1 MLRRYRRRCLDRN
14 KGSLLRQVF
23 LCVRPNP
30 FMDKVSVEVVS
41 QGDIGN
47 RAVRL
52 RAFGNDL
59 GLERLGIRT
68 AFLWHGRPLKKA
80 KNGVHL
86 NLGGHHRLKRR
97 CQEGVLPGRLL
108 PIDHLAVLISTH
120 SDGNANV

>member
-30 FMDKVSVEVVS
+30 FMDEVSVEVVS

-59 GLERLGIRT
+59 GLERLGVGT
-68 AFLWHGRPLKKA
+68 VFLWHGRPLKKA
-80 KNGVHL
+80 KNGVHS
-86 NLGGHHRLKRR
+86 NWVDTIASSNGFRKV
-97 CQEGVLPGRLL
+97 CSP
-108 PIDHLAVLISTH
+108 
-120 SDGNANV
+120 DGYAAAANFSA

>member
-1 MLRRYRRRCLDRN
+1 MRFYSNGGRKNLLRRYRRRCIDRN
-14 KGSLLRQVF
+14 KGILLCQVF

-30 FMDKVSVEVVS
+30 FTFEVSVEVLS

-59 GLERLGIRT
+59 GLERLGVGT
-68 AFLWHGRPLKKA
+68 VFLWHGRPLEMG

-86 NLGGHHRLKRR
+86 NL
-97 CQEGVLPGRLL
+97 C
-108 PIDHLAVLISTH
+108 
-120 SDGNANV
+120 